1 MFSQIPK
8 MSSAIDF
15 TPKNL
20 PGFGSPEGRCF
31 PCSGLSGR
39 AVTSHAEYQH
49 FSKVKIL
56 NFKSPYKSTSYIC
69 NASSFSNHK
78 RNPDFPRQNK
88 NGFSRGRNRQNEDRD
103 GYDNIEESEML
114 SSRNGPLLTTSNTS
128 KFQATASPGPR
139 EKEIVELFRKVQAQ
153 LRERAAVKEE
163 KKSEESQA
171 KGKESETVDSL
182 LKLLRKHSVQKG
194 KKMSSS
200 RSSSFVLDQPDKS
213 NVSSEERAG
222 NLTELNSNVNHVAQ
236 ESGTPVVNRPK
247 SNFQRRSPVPRI
259 KFQPTYHEGGTDNPV
274 ASTATDK
281 TGKDIHLDP
290 ELGRIPKSKV
300 DSDTEPIFSDKDVFD
315 EMADDDTAKMY
326 ESVDASDDEEQ
337 NHVGHDELAEMKL
350 TELRAIAKSRGLRG
364 YSKLKKLELIELL
377 SADQV

>member
-1 MFSQIPK
+1 MFSQVPK

-15 TPKNL
+15 TPKTL
-20 PGFGSPEGRCF
+20 PGFGSPEGRCL

-39 AVTSHAEYQH
+39 RVTSHGEYQH
-49 FSKVKIL
+49 FSKVMIL
-56 NFKSPYKSTSYIC
+56 NLKSPYKSTSYRC

-88 NGFSRGRNRQNEDRD
+88 HGFSRGRNRQNEDRD

-128 KFQATASPGPR
+128 KFQATATPGPR

-153 LRERAAVKEE
+153 LRERAAIKEE
-163 KKSEESQA
+163 KKSEELQG

-194 KKMSSS
+194 KKTSSS
-200 RSSSFVLDQPDKS
+200 RSSNFVLDQPDKS
-213 NVSSEERAG
+213 NVFSEERVV
-222 NLTELNSNVNHVAQ
+222 NITELNSNVNHVAQ

-259 KFQPTYHEGGTDNPV
+259 KFQPVYHEGDTDNPV

-281 TGKDIHLDP
+281 MEKDIHLDP
-290 ELGRIPKSKV
+290 KFGQIPKREV
-300 DSDTEPIFSDKDVFD
+300 DSDTQPIFSDKDVFD
-315 EMADDDTAKMY
+315 EMADYDTAKMY

>member
-15 TPKNL
+15 TLKNL
-20 PGFGSPEGRCF
+20 PGFKSPEGRCL

-39 AVTSHAEYQH
+39 TVTSHGEYQQ

-56 NFKSPYKSTSYIC
+56 NLKSPYKSTSYMC
-69 NASSFSNHK
+69 SASSFSNHK
-78 RNPDFPRQNK
+78 RNPDFSRQNK
-88 NGFSRGRNRQNEDRD
+88 HGFSRGRNRQNEDRD
-103 GYDNIEESEML
+103 GYENIEESEML

-128 KFQATASPGPR
+128 KFQATATPGPR

-153 LRERAAVKEE
+153 LREKAAIKEE
-163 KKSEESQA
+163 KKSEELQG

-194 KKMSSS
+194 KKTSSS
-200 RSSSFVLDQPDKS
+200 RSSNFVLDQPDKS
-213 NVSSEERAG
+213 NVFSEERAS

-236 ESGTPVVNRPK
+236 ESGTPFVNRPK

-259 KFQPTYHEGGTDNPV
+259 KFQPIYHEGGTDNPV
-274 ASTATDK
+274 ASSATGK
-281 TGKDIHLDP
+281 MEKDIHLDL
-290 ELGRIPKSKV
+290 ELGQIPRSKV
-300 DSDTEPIFSDKDVFD
+300 DSDPEPIFSDKHVFD
-315 EMADDDTAKMY
+315 EMAGDNTAKMY
-326 ESVDASDDEEQ
+326 GSVDASDDEEH

-350 TELRAIAKSRGLRG
+350 TELRAIAKSRSLRG

>member
-1 MFSQIPK
+1 

-20 PGFGSPEGRCF
+20 AGFGSPEGRCIPF
-31 PCSGLSGR
+31 SGLSGR
-39 AVTSHAEYQH
+39 TATSHGEYQH

-56 NFKSPYKSTSYIC
+56 NLKSPYKSTSYIC
-69 NASSFSNHK
+69 NSSSFSNHK
-78 RNPDFPRQNK
+78 RNPDYPRQNK
-88 NGFSRGRNRQNEDRD
+88 HGFSRGRNRQNEDRD

-128 KFQATASPGPR
+128 KFQATAAPGPR

-153 LRERAAVKEE
+153 LRERAAIKEE
-163 KKSEESQA
+163 KKSDEMQG

-194 KKMSSS
+194 KKSSSS
-200 RSSSFVLDQPDKS
+200 RSSNFVLDQPDKS
-213 NVSSEERAG
+213 SVFSEERAHI
-222 NLTELNSNVNHVAQ
+222 TELNSNVNHVAQ
-236 ESGTPVVNRPK
+236 ESSTPVVKRPK

-259 KFQPTYHEGGTDNPV
+259 KFQPVYHEGGTDNRV
-274 ASTATDK
+274 ASTAKGK

-290 ELGRIPKSKV
+290 GLGQIPKSKI
-300 DSDTEPIFSDKDVFD
+300 DSDIQMIFSDDVFD

-337 NHVGHDELAEMKL
+337 NQVGHDELAEMKL

>member
-1 MFSQIPK
+1 MFSRVPK

-20 PGFGSPEGRCF
+20 AGFGSPEGRCIPF
-31 PCSGLSGR
+31 SGLSGR
-39 AVTSHAEYQH
+39 TATSHGEYQH

-56 NFKSPYKSTSYIC
+56 NLKSPYKSTSYIC
-69 NASSFSNHK
+69 NSSSFSNHK
-78 RNPDFPRQNK
+78 RNPDYPRQNK
-88 NGFSRGRNRQNEDRD
+88 HGFSRGRNRQNEDRD

-128 KFQATASPGPR
+128 KFQATAAPGPR

-153 LRERAAVKEE
+153 LRERAAIKEE
-163 KKSEESQA
+163 KKSDEMQG

-194 KKMSSS
+194 KKSSSS
-200 RSSSFVLDQPDKS
+200 RSSNFVLDQPDKS
-213 NVSSEERAG
+213 SVFSEERAHI
-222 NLTELNSNVNHVAQ
+222 TELNSNVNHVAQ
-236 ESGTPVVNRPK
+236 ESSTPVVKRPK

-259 KFQPTYHEGGTDNPV
+259 KFQPVYHEGGTDNRV
-274 ASTATDK
+274 ASTA
-281 TGKDIHLDP
+281 KD
-290 ELGRIPKSKV
+290 
-300 DSDTEPIFSDKDVFD
+300 DVFD

-337 NHVGHDELAEMKL
+337 NQVGHDELAEMKL

>member
-1 MFSQIPK
+1 MFSQVPK

-15 TPKNL
+15 TPKKL
-20 PGFGSPEGRCF
+20 PGFGSPEGRCL
-31 PCSGLSGR
+31 PCFGLSGR
-39 AVTSHAEYQH
+39 TVTSHGEFQH
-49 FSKVKIL
+49 FSKVNIL
-56 NFKSPYKSTSYIC
+56 NLKSPYKNITYIC
-69 NASSFSNHK
+69 NSSSFSNK
-78 RNPDFPRQNK
+78 RNPDFPRQNRH
-88 NGFSRGRNRQNEDRD
+88 GFSRGRNRQNEDRD

-153 LRERAAVKEE
+153 LRERAAIKEE
-163 KKSEESQA
+163 KKSEDLQR

-194 KKMSSS
+194 KKTSSS
-200 RSSSFVLDQPDKS
+200 RSSNFVLDQEDKS
-213 NVSSEERAG
+213 NVFSEERAG
-222 NLTELNSNVNHVAQ
+222 NLTELNSNVNHEAQ

-259 KFQPTYHEGGTDNPV
+259 KFQPIYHEGGTDNPV
-274 ASTATDK
+274 ASTNTDK
-281 TGKDIHLDP
+281 IEKDIHLDP
-290 ELGRIPKSKV
+290 ELGQTRRSKV
-300 DSDTEPIFSDKDVFD
+300 DSDTETIFSDKDVFD
-315 EMADDDTAKMY
+315 EMADDDTSKMY
-326 ESVDASDDEEQ
+326 GSVDASDDEEQ
-337 NHVGHDELAEMKL
+337 NQVGHDELAEMKL

>member
-15 TPKNL
+15 TLKNL
-20 PGFGSPEGRCF
+20 PGFKSPEGRCL

-39 AVTSHAEYQH
+39 TVTSHGEYQQ

-56 NFKSPYKSTSYIC
+56 NLKSPYKSTSYMC
-69 NASSFSNHK
+69 SASSFSNHK
-78 RNPDFPRQNK
+78 RNPDFSRQNK
-88 NGFSRGRNRQNEDRD
+88 HGFSRGRNRQNEDRD
-103 GYDNIEESEML
+103 GYENIEESEML

-128 KFQATASPGPR
+128 KFQATATPGPR

-153 LRERAAVKEE
+153 LREKAAIKEE
-163 KKSEESQA
+163 KKSEELQG

-194 KKMSSS
+194 KKTSSS
-200 RSSSFVLDQPDKS
+200 RSSNFVLDQPDKS
-213 NVSSEERAG
+213 NVFSEERAS

-236 ESGTPVVNRPK
+236 ESGTPFVNRPK

-259 KFQPTYHEGGTDNPV
+259 KFQPIYHEGGTDNPV
-274 ASTATDK
+274 ASSATDK
-281 TGKDIHLDP
+281 H
-290 ELGRIPKSKV
+290 
-300 DSDTEPIFSDKDVFD
+300 VFD
-315 EMADDDTAKMY
+315 EMAGDNTAKMY
-326 ESVDASDDEEQ
+326 GSVDASDDEEH

-350 TELRAIAKSRGLRG
+350 TELRAIAKSRSLRG